1 MSTKTPIFA
10 VAIDDLVTSMRCKKS
25 VMACFIEVY
34 LL

>member
-25 VMACFIEVY
+25 VMGRFVEVR